1 MSALS
6 KRSALLAALIL
17 LTWVGTADAQWRRG
31 PVVIRPGFVHTPFF
45 YDPFWAP
52 YYSYYPYA
60 AYPYAAPETAV
71 RVEVKPKQAE
81 VYVDGYYAGI
91 ADDLGG
97 IFKNLRTTPGGHEIS
112 IRLAGYKTVNQ
123 SIYVAPGST
132 LKLKLTLDKL
142 APGESSDNPH

>member
-6 KRSALLAALIL
+6 QRSALLAALIL

-52 YYSYYPYA
+52 YYPYVT
-60 AYPYAAPETAV
+60 YLYAVPETAV
-71 RVEVKPKQAE
+71 RVEVKPKQAD

-123 SIYVAPGST
+123 SIYVEPGST
-132 LKLKLTLDKL
+132 FKLKLTLDKL